1 MLLLLLSSYNVLWYF
16 AASIPKKKKK
26 KKTKSV
32 AVAVVVANAKNPN
45 PLHQEGRIKA
55 KIPEIS

>member
-1 MLLLLLSSYNVLWYF
+1 MFSGILWLRF
-16 AASIPKKKKK
+16 NQKKKKE
-26 KKTKSV
+26 SV